1 MAEPNPQ
8 PTRTWPGTPFGDT
21 LTPICS
27 LCSLS
32 LLSLS
37 ALSLSALSPAFSLCS
52 LSLISACSLPL
63 SLRCR
68 GHCRCR
74 CCYRCCCCGCFC
86 CARARWPVA
95 WATTPNG
102 VAVAHAAPLSQKTT
116 KGSDGSERTGLISET
131 TESWFR
137 DVQRCQGLAPC
148 VCLSVIR
155 APMAQTARRQCASI
169 S

>member
-1 MAEPNPQ
+1 MLSRKIHSPNLRPSLLSAQ
-8 PTRTWPGTPFGDT
+8 AGCMVSVLSALF
-21 LTPICS
+21 
-27 LCSLS
+27 LCSLF
-32 LLSLS
+32 L
-37 ALSLSALSPAFSLCS
+37 LSLSALSPAFSLCS
-52 LSLISACSLPL
+52 LSLISVCSLPL

-74 CCYRCCCCGCFC
+74 CCCRCCCCGCFC

-116 KGSDGSERTGLISET
+116 KGSDGSERAGLISET

-148 VCLSVIR
+148 VCLSLR
-155 APMAQTARRQCASI
+155 RPPMAPTARRQCASI